1 MAQKQYLM
9 GVDIGTYESK
19 GSIVDLDGNVVL
31 LDSEKHGMENP
42 KPNYYEH
49 DADKVWWHDLC
60 ALTSR
65 LLEKSGIRKEQI
77 AALGVSTLGT
87 NCLPVDRDLKPLRKA
102 ILYGID
108 AGS

>member
-19 GSIVDLDGNVVL
+19 GAIVDLEGNVVL

-49 DADKVWWHDLC
+49 DAEQVWWHDLYT
-60 ALTSR
+60 LTSR
-65 LLEKSGIRKEQI
+65 LLEQDNVRR
-77 AALGVSTLGT
+77 A
-87 NCLPVDRDLKPLRKA
+87 CLFPRDIHRLTP
-102 ILYGID
+102 
-108 AGS
+108 